1 MIKKRDIMLAVL
13 LIVIGVAMLICMRIF
28 RKDGSYVEV
37 YVDGKLVQRQK
48 LSESGTYK
56 IETSSGTNILI
67 IEDGQAYV
75 SEADCPDK
83 LCTNMGC
90 ISKNGENIVCI
101 PHKLV
106 IQISGGEEKEYDV
119 K

>member
-1 MIKKRDIMLAVL
+1 MIKKRDIILAAF
-13 LIVIGVAMLICMRIF
+13 LIAIGITMLICMRIF
-28 RKDGSYVEV
+28 RKDGSYAEV
-37 YVDGKLVQRQK
+37 YVDGKLVQRQS
-48 LSESGTYK
+48 LSEPGTYK
-56 IETSSGTNILI
+56 IETASGTNTLV
-67 IEDGQAYV
+67 IENGQAYV
-75 SEADCPDK
+75 SEADCPDR
-83 LCTNMGC
+83 LCAKMGR

>member
-1 MIKKRDIMLAVL
+1 MIKKSDIMLAVFFIAVG
-13 LIVIGVAMLICMRIF
+13 IVMLICLSIF
-28 RKDGSYVEV
+28 RKNGSYVEV
-37 YVDGKLVQRQK
+37 FADGKLLQRQK
-48 LSESGTYK
+48 LSDSGTYK
-56 IETSSGTNILI
+56 IETASGTNILI

-75 SEADCPDK
+75 READCPDK
-83 LCTNMGC
+83 LCAKMGR

-119 K
+119 R